1 MRVINLRNIKIGDK
15 IGLGAHSVVRKCNI
29 DNKEY
34 AIKLLNY
41 TYPKNI
47 VDNIYKMT
55 DMSFNENF
63 IAPLY
68 VVENSAGDFLGY
80 ITKYNKN
87 IVSSNKIIDY
97 ETKISFLKKAK
108 VLVENLH
115 NEYKLV
121 HGDLVDENMLY
132 NKENKNSYLI
142 DFDTA
147 ISIGESYEKIQLVR
161 LFLQDYLK
169 YYKVDESMDAYLF
182 NTTTL
187 SMLGNYDYLEV
198 LFSNIECE
206 EFTKFNKNGSNIILE
221 NKDVKRLTKEL
232 LLNDTSKKYSGEYI
246 IDYL

>member
-1 MRVINLRNIKIGDK
+1 MRVINLRDIKIGDK
-15 IGLGAHSVVRKCNI
+15 IGAGAHSVVRKCTI
-29 DNKEY
+29 DDKEY

-41 TYPKNI
+41 TYPKTI
-47 VDNIYKMT
+47 VNNIYKMT

-68 VVENSAGDFLGY
+68 IVENSAGDFLGY
-80 ITKYNKN
+80 ITKYNENN
-87 IVSSNKIIDY
+87 ISSNKIIDY
-97 ETKISFLKKAK
+97 ETKILFLKEAK

-121 HGDLVDENMLY
+121 HGDLVNENMLY
-132 NKENKNSYLI
+132 NKKNKNSYLI

-147 ISIGESYEKIQLVR
+147 ISIGESYEKLQLVR
-161 LFLQDYLK
+161 LFLQEYLK
-169 YYKVDESMDAYLF
+169 YYRVDENMDAYLF

-187 SMLGNYDYLEV
+187 SMLGNYNYMEL
-198 LFSNIECE
+198 LFSDISCDD
-206 EFTKFNKNGSNIILE
+206 FTMFNKNDSNIILE

-232 LLNDTSKKYSGEYI
+232 LLKDTSKKYSGEYI